1 MASVRPVFSLRIS
14 RQPHEWVNGRSLL
27 SPCVWPAQCGRI
39 QLIYGAIKKTG
50 KSGFA
55 ALFMIAV
62 LLLYGGRYAEALAC
76 GEHRSG

>member
-1 MASVRPVFSLRIS
+1 VASTVRPY
-14 RQPHEWVNGRSLL
+14 PE
-27 SPCVWPAQCGRI
+27 
-39 QLIYGAIKKTG
+39 LIYGAIKKTG

-62 LLLYGGRYAEALAC
+62 VLLYGGRDAEALAC

>member
-1 MASVRPVFSLRIS
+1 MGERAQSSTVPLRVASTVRPY
-14 RQPHEWVNGRSLL
+14 PE
-27 SPCVWPAQCGRI
+27 
-39 QLIYGAIKKTG
+39 LIYGAIKKTG